1 MEVAIIIVGA
11 IGLLGLFKILVTLAV
26 FESHKNRG
34 QYNHEEERHKRLH
47 NCRMHEDPR
56 YFP

>member
-34 QYNHEEERHKRLH
+34 QYNNEEERDFIIVECMKTLAIFH
-47 NCRMHEDPR
+47 N
-56 YFP
+56 Y